1 MTPKPTTDAPT
12 PKLAGAEPVIN
23 VFAAT
28 IEQPKPSGGL
38 FAGIKPGEKETPA
51 GPELAKK
58 PSLFEQKPPTS
69 ASGTGNSLFTMPA
82 GAGGGL
88 F

>member
-1 MTPKPTTDAPT
+1 MTTKPTTDAPT

-23 VFAAT
+23 VFAAK

-38 FAGIKPGEKETPA
+38 FAGIKPEEKETKA
-51 GPELAKK
+51 GPEQTKK
-58 PSLFEQKPPTS
+58 PSLFDQKPPTS
-69 ASGTGNSLFTMPA
+69 ASGTGNGLFTMPA
-82 GAGGGL
+82 GGSGGL